1 MVSWSHFETFLSA
14 GRKWLP
20 GPIIFIVLV
29 VILFAL
35 RHVLLRW
42 IARAGEHRGQWIDP
56 FLRALSPSLTVAI
69 VVAALALAMGFEP
82 IPVNWRRVADAI
94 LTGGI
99 ILALIVLVDGLL
111 MFWMRRAAARFP
123 VVGESYGIVVGFVR
137 GIVFGIG
144 ALTFLE
150 SIGISVGPI
159 LATLGIGSLAIAL
172 ALQETLKNTL
182 SGLFLIVDSHVQVG
196 DYVKLSSG
204 QEGWLTQLG
213 WRSSKFRM
221 MNENI
226 VIVPNSQL
234 VDAIFTNL
242 RARDGALSIELDIS
256 VAGGSDLERVE
267 RVTSEIAS
275 SVMAAVDGDHTSFAP
290 SVYFQSLSANAIGMA
305 VFLKILR
312 STDIEKTKHE
322 FIKQLTQR
330 FAKEDIK
337 LA

>member
-1 MVSWSHFETFLSA
+1 MPSPSQIEMFLYA

-20 GPIIFIVLV
+20 GLVIFVVLV
-29 VILFAL
+29 VILFAVRRL
-35 RHVLLRW
+35 LLRW
-42 IARAGEHRGQWIDP
+42 VARAIANRGRWVDG
-56 FLRALSPSLTVAI
+56 LVRAMSPSIGVAI
-69 VVAALALAMGFEP
+69 VVASLAIAIGFEP
-82 IPVNWRRVADAI
+82 IPPNWRTVANAT

-99 ILALIVLVDGLL
+99 VLALVVLADGLA
-111 MFWMRRAAARFP
+111 MFWMRRGAARFP
-123 VVGESYGIVVGFVR
+123 VLGESYGIVEGFVR
-137 GIVFGIG
+137 GILFGIG
-144 ALTFLE
+144 VLMFLA

-182 SGLFLIVDSHVQVG
+182 SGLFLVVDSPVRVG

-221 MNENI
+221 MNDNI

-242 RARDGALSIELDIS
+242 RARDGALSIEIDIN

-267 RVTSEIAS
+267 KVTSEVAS
-275 SVMAAVDGDHTSFAP
+275 SVMAAVDGNHNRFAP
-290 SVYFQSLSANAIGMA
+290 SVYFQSLSASAIGMA
-305 VFLKILR
+305 VFLKIMR
-312 STDIEKTKHE
+312 SADIEKAKHE
-322 FIKQLTQR
+322 FIKRLTER
-330 FAKEDIK
+330 FAREEIK

>member
-1 MVSWSHFETFLSA
+1 M
-14 GRKWLP
+14 
-20 GPIIFIVLV
+20 
-29 VILFAL
+29 
-35 RHVLLRW
+35 
-42 IARAGEHRGQWIDP
+42 
-56 FLRALSPSLTVAI
+56 
-69 VVAALALAMGFEP
+69 
-82 IPVNWRRVADAI
+82 NWRLIGDAI

-99 ILALIVLVDGLL
+99 ILALIVRVDGLL
-111 MFWMRRAAARFP
+111 MFWMRRGAARFP
-123 VVGESYGIVVGFVR
+123 MLGESYGIVVGFVR

-150 SIGISVGPI
+150 SRHLRRSF
-159 LATLGIGSLAIAL
+159 LATLGISSLAIAL
-172 ALQETLKNTL
+172 ALQETLKNRL
-182 SGLFLIVDSHVQVG
+182 SGLVLIVDSPVQVG

-213 WRSSKFRM
+213 WRSSKFRI
-221 MNENI
+221 MNDNM

-242 RARDGALSIELDIS
+242 RARDGALSIEIDIS
-256 VAGGSDLERVE
+256 VAGGSDLEHVE

-290 SVYFQSLSANAIGMA
+290 SVYFQSQSLSASAIAMA

-312 STDIEKTKHE
+312 SADLEKTKHE
-322 FIKQLTQR
+322 FIKRLTQR
-330 FAKEDIK
+330 FVKEDIK

>member
-1 MVSWSHFETFLSA
+1 MLSLAQLETFLFAS
-14 GRKWLP
+14 RKWLP
-20 GPIIFIVLV
+20 GPIIFVVLLI
-29 VILFAL
+29 ILFAM
-35 RHVLLRW
+35 RRVLLHW
-42 IARAGEHRGQWIDP
+42 IARAIEHRGQRIDA
-56 FLRALSPSLTVAI
+56 LVRALSPSLGVTI
-69 VVAALALAMGFEP
+69 VVASLAVAIGFEP
-82 IPVNWRRVADAI
+82 IPPTWRVIADAI

-111 MFWMRRAAARFP
+111 MFWMHRGAARYP
-123 VVGESYGIVVGFVR
+123 VLGESYGIVAGFVR

-144 ALTFLE
+144 VLTFLE

-182 SGLFLIVDSHVQVG
+182 SGLFLVVDSPVQVG

-221 MNENI
+221 MNDNI

-242 RARDGALSIELDIS
+242 RARDGALSIEIDLN

-267 RVTSEIAS
+267 RVTNEIAS
-275 SVMAAVDGDHTSFAP
+275 TVMAAVDGASTRFAP
-290 SVYFQSLSANAIGMA
+290 SVYFQSLSASSIGMA
-305 VFLKILR
+305 VFLRILR
-312 STDIEKTKHE
+312 SADIEKTKHE
-322 FIKQLTQR
+322 FIKRVTER

>member
-1 MVSWSHFETFLSA
+1 MVSWSHFEVFLSA
-14 GRKWLP
+14 SGKWLP
-20 GPIIFIVLV
+20 GPIVFIVLV

-35 RHVLLRW
+35 RHILLRW
-42 IARAGEHRGQWIDP
+42 IARASQHRGQWLDP
-56 FLRALSPSLTVAI
+56 LLRALSPSLRVAI
-69 VVAALALAMGFEP
+69 VVAALAVAMGFEP
-82 IPVNWRRVADAI
+82 VPVNRRLIADAI

-111 MFWMRRAAARFP
+111 MFWMRRGAARFP
-123 VVGESYGIVVGFVR
+123 VLGESYGIVVGFVR

-144 ALTFLE
+144 TLTFLE

-159 LATLGIGSLAIAL
+159 LATLGISSLAIAL

-182 SGLFLIVDSHVQVG
+182 SGLFLVVDAPVQVG

-221 MNENI
+221 MNDNT

-242 RARDGALSIELDIS
+242 RARDGALSIEIDIS
-256 VAGGSDLERVE
+256 VAGSSDLERVE

-275 SVMAAVDGDHTSFAP
+275 SVMAAVDGDHARFEP
-290 SVYFQSLSANAIGMA
+290 SVYFQSLSASAIGMA